1 VWSNDPIQA
10 CYIPAAL
17 TLEGKTVAPYT
28 AKPIGNTNRH
38 GRILLSANY
47 CEGLESK
54 LHETALKYP
63 EVLLGFVRQ
72 IATINQ
78 AFPSLAIAVP
88 ELENL
93 ELQYLFKKR
102 ALHKI
107 MISSATEKDQKSG
120 LSKLQRQVRFDDT
133 NAEFAEKAAAAVS
146 PRLAKLIMRFGLKG

>member
-1 VWSNDPIQA
+1 
-10 CYIPAAL
+10 
-17 TLEGKTVAPYT
+17 
-28 AKPIGNTNRH
+28 
-38 GRILLSANY
+38 
-47 CEGLESK
+47 
-54 LHETALKYP
+54 
-63 EVLLGFVRQ
+63 
-72 IATINQ
+72 
-78 AFPSLAIAVP
+78 VP